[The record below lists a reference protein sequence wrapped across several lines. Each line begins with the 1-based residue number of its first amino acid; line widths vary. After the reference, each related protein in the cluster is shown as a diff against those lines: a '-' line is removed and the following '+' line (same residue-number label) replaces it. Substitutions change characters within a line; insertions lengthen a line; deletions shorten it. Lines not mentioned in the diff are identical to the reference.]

1 MRKAPVWVPCQPY
14 SRPCLRWGPGTLAG
28 PASACRRL
36 VSDVVG
42 ESPERVLPAST
53 NQTRYG
59 NEKPPH
65 AKPVECG
72 GENRPSEREYQPRD
86 DEWQPHVVPT
96 VQVIPSKASRRART
110 NRSGGQLPALLR
122 LLRRLPT
129 ARRPLRV
136 RAYWDARSLAM
147 SSPLT
152 GNTLWPSISWAAFT
166 AFTVA
171 NRAFAAPSHE
181 PHQ

>member
-1 MRKAPVWVPCQPY
+1 
-14 SRPCLRWGPGTLAG
+14 

-36 VSDVVG
+36 VSDVVE
-42 ESPERVLPAST
+42 ESPERVLPARAD
-53 NQTRYG
+53 QARCG
-59 NEKPPH
+59 NEEPPH

-72 GENRPSEREYQPRD
+72 GEDRPGERECQPQD
-86 DEWQPHVVPT
+86 DEWHPHVVPA
-96 VQVIPSKASRRART
+96 VHVIPSKASRRART
-110 NRSGGQLPALLR
+110 DRSGGQLPALRR

-136 RAYWDARSLAM
+136 RAYLDARSLAM

-152 GNTLWPSISWAAFT
+152 GYTLCPSISWAACT

-171 NRAFAAPSHE
+171 NRAFAAPNHE